1 MKKLMSFF
9 DYIYY
14 RLNKV
19 YYKWDGENGSTAA
32 IGVSMV
38 QSMILGDFILLLI
51 KVIFTKEQIMIF
63 SEKFVFFIGFTF
75 ICFVVYNYFFRYRN
89 KLSYLNSCWT
99 NETTKQREI
108 RGILVVVSLIIP
120 WILLIFITK
129 I

>member
-1 MKKLMSFF
+1 MKKVMSLF

-89 KLSYLNSCWT
+89 KLSYQNSCWT

>member
-1 MKKLMSFF
+1 MKKVMSLF

-19 YYKWDGENGSTAA
+19 YYKWDGENGSTAV

-38 QSMILGDFILLLI
+38 QSMILSNFILLLI

-99 NETTKQREI
+99 NETTKKREI
-108 RGILVVVSLIIP
+108 RGILVVVSLIMP